1 MRSLQSFELD
11 SDCVPLVDLLAYTAF
26 QQPLTG
32 AVSFTARAPALQG
45 ELGFSGLSCS
55 VLAPSYGEFGVTL
68 RPGLLRKAGAES
80 FRDPEKCLSS
90 LENGKHGPLI
100 NRSHTLHAAV
110 GIPQPEVGAFC
121 DSGVTIPRPAKTG
134 LAQAGAHAACRQH
147 GAVLQLQPGHGAAAP
162 GAPGAPRAAALRG
175 LRRVDGPSRAKS
187 ASHSLRRALLT
198 PQVNPGS
205 LYRCGKRT

>member
-90 LENGKHGPLI
+90 LENGKHG
-100 NRSHTLHAAV
+100 
-110 GIPQPEVGAFC
+110 
-121 DSGVTIPRPAKTG
+121 
-134 LAQAGAHAACRQH
+134 
-147 GAVLQLQPGHGAAAP
+147 
-162 GAPGAPRAAALRG
+162 
-175 LRRVDGPSRAKS
+175 
-187 ASHSLRRALLT
+187 SL
-198 PQVNPGS
+198 
-205 LYRCGKRT
+205 